1 MVLQLLLR
9 REEDGV
15 EARERVRRGAGL
27 DSTAFVHCG
36 RWTQPHATFHT
47 KLLQGL
53 RWDTHHQNEP
63 HGCDVSA
70 LPPPEAPPSHTT
82 TNLLTLTGILVRSAS
97 CTSSWTH
104 SLSTVLTCS

>member
-53 RWDTHHQNEP
+53 RWDTHHQNKQ

-70 LPPPEAPPSHTT
+70 LPPPETPHRPYNDESAH
-82 TNLLTLTGILVRSAS
+82 LDWYLGEVGELHLV
-97 CTSSWTH
+97 
-104 SLSTVLTCS
+104 VDP